1 MAAPGDTGFY
11 TLETEAA
18 FRSQSVGFFFFYK
31 YAYVTIGFLYDF
43 DKCAFLGRREGVTIR
58 GVNVG

>member
-1 MAAPGDTGFY
+1 MAALGDTGFY

-18 FRSQSVGFFFFYK
+18 FRSQSLGLVYK